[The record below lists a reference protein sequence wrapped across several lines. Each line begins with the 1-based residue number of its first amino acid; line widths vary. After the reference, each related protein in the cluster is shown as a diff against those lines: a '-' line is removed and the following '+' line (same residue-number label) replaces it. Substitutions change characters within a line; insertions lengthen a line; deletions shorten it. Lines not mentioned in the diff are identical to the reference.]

1 MKDFA
6 KTHPEGS
13 LGKKLLK
20 DVQDI
25 MIKKNI
31 PILNIN
37 TSFSELID
45 TTTKYNLG
53 IALITNKAKNLVGV
67 ITDGDIKRIMSTHKN
82 IEEILIKKVMTRKPF
97 KINSDILAVEALS
110 ILEKNNISAL
120 PVLDKS
126 KITGIVT
133 MQNIIK
139 SIN

>member
-1 MKDFA
+1 
-6 KTHPEGS
+6 
-13 LGKKLLK
+13 
-20 DVQDI
+20 
-25 MIKKNI
+25 MIISCPKC
-31 PILNIN
+31 
-37 TSFSELID
+37 
-45 TTTKYNLG
+45 
-53 IALITNKAKNLVGV
+53 NKQ
-67 ITDGDIKRIMSTHKN
+67 
-82 IEEILIKKVMTRKPF
+82 F

>member
-1 MKDFA
+1 MSKDQYF
-6 KTHPEGS
+6 S
-13 LGKKLLK
+13 IQLLGKNLSGEVIGSSEDINVNSTILGDNLK
-20 DVQDI
+20 KQ
-25 MIKKNI
+25 
-31 PILNIN
+31 
-37 TSFSELID
+37 
-45 TTTKYNLG
+45 
-53 IALITNKAKNLVGV
+53 
-67 ITDGDIKRIMSTHKN
+67 
-82 IEEILIKKVMTRKPF
+82 F